1 MVFDDDCF
9 DWLNSRK
16 VAEWMNC
23 KVHDSW
29 VDDQSV
35 EAVVDV
41 EWENYKDLKYIRSWM
56 KELGWIFTDGMWIRE
71 RLYETE
77 WYYGCN
83 DDVIKYEKDGKDG
96 KHFDGITDEWD
107 KYFD

>member
-1 MVFDDDCF
+1 MVFDDDDCF
-9 DWLNSRK
+9 KRLNSRK

-35 EAVVDV
+35 EVVLDV
-41 EWENYKDLKYIRSWM
+41 EWENYKDLKYIQSWM

-71 RLYETE
+71 RLYETD
-77 WYYGCN
+77 WYEDTYEH
-83 DDVIKYEKDGKDG
+83 DKKYKKDQMNGEHD
-96 KHFDGITDEWD
+96 
-107 KYFD
+107 

>member
-1 MVFDDDCF
+1 MVFDDDDCF
-9 DWLNSRK
+9 NRLNSRK

-56 KELGWIFTDGMWIRE
+56 KELGWIFTNGMWIRE

-77 WYYGCN
+77 WYEEVYEH
-83 DDVIKYEKDGKDG
+83 DKKYKRDQLMG
-96 KHFDGITDEWD
+96 KHD
-107 KYFD
+107 